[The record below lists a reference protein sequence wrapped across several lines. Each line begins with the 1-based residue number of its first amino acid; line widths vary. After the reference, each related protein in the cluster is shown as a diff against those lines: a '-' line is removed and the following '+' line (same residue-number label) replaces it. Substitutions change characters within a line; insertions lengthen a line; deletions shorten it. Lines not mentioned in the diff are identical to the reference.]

1 MPPKHRLVVA
11 NGPNLDILGSR
22 EPEIY
27 GRQTLADVQA
37 MVDAKAEE
45 YGWTVSFFQSN
56 HEGELIDR
64 LHKEGPDSIGV
75 IINPAALTHYSIA
88 LYDCLRAL
96 EVPVI
101 EVHLSNLFARS
112 EEYRSRSVTAPAA
125 LGFVCGFGSR
135 GYILAMEY
143 LNAVYE

>member
-1 MPPKHRLVVA
+1 MPAKHRLVVA

-27 GRQTLADVQA
+27 GRQTLADIQA

-88 LYDCLRAL
+88 LSDCLRAL
-96 EVPVI
+96 DVPVV

-125 LGFVCGFGSR
+125 PGVICGFGGRRLLSTQQFL
-135 GYILAMEY
+135 I
-143 LNAVYE
+143 